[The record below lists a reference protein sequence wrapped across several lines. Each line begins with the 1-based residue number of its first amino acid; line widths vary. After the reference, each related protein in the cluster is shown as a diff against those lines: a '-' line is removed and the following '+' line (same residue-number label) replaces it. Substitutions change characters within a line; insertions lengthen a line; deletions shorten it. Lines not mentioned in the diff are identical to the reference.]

1 MSGILRDVMV
11 GREARPLGRPV
22 AAATALQAQPPSTPR
37 IQAPVLAVGPVD
49 PAQQLDQACEE
60 GREEGRKQGY
70 AEGFREAQARG
81 HEEGF
86 AAGQEQGLR
95 AAQAETERA
104 QAAAAHALRER
115 GQRVDELLAAMEV
128 ALRERLAASEEEMLA
143 LCFEAIAATFG
154 ELAARSEGARALVR
168 QSLARTRQLGPVT
181 VHLHPQDLA
190 MIQADP
196 QALGE
201 VQPTREVQFAADE
214 SIALGGCV
222 LSSPQG
228 GFDARI
234 ETQLARLGEV
244 FRRVRAED
252 PV

>member
-11 GREARPLGRPV
+11 GREARALGRP
-22 AAATALQAQPPSTPR
+22 AATAPAVPAQPPSPPR
-37 IQAPVLAVGPVD
+37 MQAPATAVMPVD
-49 PAQQLDQACEE
+49 PAQQLRQACDE
-60 GREEGRKQGY
+60 GREEGRQRGY

-95 AAQAETERA
+95 AVQAEVERA

-115 GQRVDELLAAMEV
+115 GQRVDELLAAMDV
-128 ALRERLAASEEEMLA
+128 ALRERLAACQEEMLA
-143 LCFEAIAATFG
+143 LCFEAIVASFG
-154 ELAARSEGARALVR
+154 ELATRSEGVRALVR
-168 QSLARTRQLGPVT
+168 QSLAQTRQLGPVT

-190 MIQADP
+190 MIQSDL
-196 QALGE
+196 QALGD
-201 VQPTREVQFAADE
+201 VQRAREVQFAADE
-214 SIALGGCV
+214 NIALGGCV

-244 FRRVRAED
+244 FRRVRAEAA
-252 PV
+252 V